1 MNQLPLSQLRRGES
15 AKIVT
20 MDQDATICQ
29 RLMSLGVL
37 PFKTIRFVK
46 SAPMGD
52 PLEFEVD
59 GRNFSVRRRE
69 AACIRVEPL
78 ETVR

>member
-1 MNQLPLSQLRRGES
+1 MNYLCLSKLSKGQS

-20 MDQDATICQ
+20 MDQDAAVCQ
-29 RLMSLGVL
+29 KLMSLGVL

-46 SAPMGD
+46 AAPMGD

-59 GRNFSVRRRE
+59 GINFSVRKKD
-69 AACIRVEPL
+69 ACLIKVEPN
-78 ETVR
+78 